1 MKRIR
6 KNISLALLVLILA
19 TLSTVKVARANNSAH
34 AAPAKLSVG
43 LWGGTDLEMQVSS
56 QGSTL
61 EFDCAQGTISE
72 PIQLDESGKFQAK
85 GTFQTHAGPT
95 RRDQS
100 PGADTTYSGTVDGDT
115 MHITFTVG
123 DNKDAAANRFTLVR
137 GNPEN

>member
-19 TLSTVKVARANNSAH
+19 TLSTVKIARANNSTH

-72 PIQLDESGKFQAK
+72 PS
-85 GTFQTHAGPT
+85 
-95 RRDQS
+95 S
-100 PGADTTYSGTVDGDT
+100 S
-115 MHITFTVG
+115 M
-123 DNKDAAANRFTLVR
+123 
-137 GNPEN
+137 NPENSKRRALSKHTLAQPEETSRPARTRLIPVQ